1 MTVSAHGAGGAPDDF
16 TAVAYPETYADEE
29 RLHALFTTMR
39 REAPLVWLEPPGYP
53 PFWAV
58 TKHADIVDLERQH
71 TRFVNEPRAVL
82 QTLAREAIARQLT
95 GGSAN
100 AVRSLVQM
108 DEPDHRV
115 YRAMTQPRFLASSLR
130 KLEPDLRALATE
142 FVDRM
147 VERGGACDFVRDVAV
162 WYPLRVIM
170 TLLGVPREDEP
181 LLLKLTQELFGPE
194 DPDMQRKEIDPEKIQ
209 VLLDFAA
216 YFNALTEDRR
226 RAPRDD
232 LATVIAHAEIDGKP
246 IPEFERTSYYMIIA
260 TAGHD
265 TTSSSIAGGLLA
277 LLERPDQMA
286 RLRAEPALLAK
297 AADEMIRW
305 TTPVKHFLR
314 TATDDYELRGKRIRA
329 GDTLMLCYPSGN
341 RDEEVFRDPFAFRVD
356 RDPNPHLAFGFGA
369 HLCIGRVLAKMEIES
384 LFRELL
390 ARVDAIE
397 LAGTPTRVQSQF
409 VSGLKTLP
417 IRYRTR

>member
-1 MTVSAHGAGGAPDDF
+1 MTPDELCE
-16 TAVAYPETYADEE
+16 VAYPETYADEE
-29 RLHALFTTMR
+29 RLHARFTAMR
-39 REAPLVWLEPPGYP
+39 HDAPVVWLEPPGYP

-58 TKHADIVDLERQH
+58 TKHADIMDIERQH
-71 TRFVNEPRAVL
+71 ARFVNEPRAVL
-82 QTLAREAIARQLT
+82 QTLDREAIARALT

-100 AVRSLVQM
+100 PVRSLVQM
-108 DEPDHRV
+108 DDPDHRV
-115 YRAMTQPRFLASSLR
+115 YRAMTQSRFLASSLR
-130 KLEPDLRALATE
+130 KLEPAIRALATE

-147 VERGGACDFVRDVAV
+147 AAQGGACDFVRDVAV
-162 WYPLRVIM
+162 WYPLRTIM

-181 LLLKLTQELFGPE
+181 LMLKLTQELFGPE
-194 DPDMQRKEIDPEKIQ
+194 DPDMQRRDFDPKKIQ

-216 YFNALTEDRR
+216 YFNQLTEDRR

-232 LATVIAHAEIDGKP
+232 LASVIANAEIDGLP
-246 IPEFERTSYYMIIA
+246 IPEFERNSYYMIIA

-277 LLERPDQMA
+277 LLERPGEMA
-286 RLRAEPALLAK
+286 RLRAQPDLLAK
-297 AADEMIRW
+297 TADEMIRW

-314 TATDDYELRGKRIRA
+314 TATEGYTLRGRTIRA

-341 RDEEVFRDPFAFRVD
+341 RDEEVFDAPFEFRVD
-356 RDPNPHLAFGFGA
+356 RHPNPHLAFGFGA
-369 HLCIGRVLAKMEIES
+369 HLCLGRVLAKMEIEA

-390 ARVDAIE
+390 ARVDDIE
-397 LAGTPTRVQSQF
+397 LAGTPARVQSQF

-417 IRYRTR
+417 IRYRMH

>member
-1 MTVSAHGAGGAPDDF
+1 MTPEELCE
-16 TAVAYPETYADEE
+16 VAYPQTYADEK
-29 RLHALFTTMR
+29 RLHALFTAMR
-39 REAPLVWLEPPGYP
+39 RDAPVVWLEPPGYP

-58 TKHADIVDLERQH
+58 SKHADIIDVERQH

-82 QTLAREAIARQLT
+82 QTLDREAIARALT

-100 AVRSLVQM
+100 PVRSLVQM
-108 DEPDHRV
+108 DDPDHKV
-115 YRAMTQPRFLASSLR
+115 YRAMTQSRFLASSLR
-130 KLEPDLRALATE
+130 KLEPAMLKLATE
-142 FVDRM
+142 FVDRLA
-147 VERGGACDFVRDVAV
+147 ERGGACDFVRDVAV

-181 LLLKLTQELFGPE
+181 LMLKLTQELFGPE
-194 DPDMQRKEIDPEKIQ
+194 DPDMQRRDFDPKKIQ

-232 LATVIAHAEIDGKP
+232 LASVIANAEIDGAP
-246 IPEFERTSYYMIIA
+246 IPEFERNSYYMIIA

-277 LLERPDQMA
+277 LLERPAEMA
-286 RLRAEPALLAK
+286 RLRADPSLLAK

-314 TATDDYELRGKRIRA
+314 TATEDSELRGRTIRA
-329 GDTLMLCYPSGN
+329 GDTLMLCYSSGN
-341 RDEEVFRDPFAFRVD
+341 RDEEVFDAPFEFRAD
-356 RDPNPHLAFGFGA
+356 RHPNPHLAFGFGA
-369 HLCIGRVLAKMEIES
+369 HLCLGRILAKMEIES

-390 ARVDAIE
+390 GRVDE
-397 LAGTPTRVQSQF
+397 LSLAGTPALVQSQF
-409 VSGLKTLP
+409 VSGLKSLP
-417 IRYRTR
+417 LRYRMR